1 MHLAI
6 CHLYIST
13 EKGKVK
19 AASLQLRKLQIVLT
33 PCGVTTFIQWEVV
46 SLRPGSPFYG
56 LEKGTLV
63 RPNSREN
70 FGGIFSNSKNQGHS
84 RKKCSDLGGLAITIC
99 WYSLAF

>member
-1 MHLAI
+1 MHLTI
-6 CHLYIST
+6 CHLCIST

-19 AASLQLRKLQIVLT
+19 AASLQLSKLKIALT
-33 PCGVTTFIQWEVV
+33 PYRVTTFVQREVV
-46 SLRPGSPFYG
+46 ILRPSSPFYG

-84 RKKCSDLGGLAITIC
+84 RKKCLGLGGFAITTC
-99 WYSLAF
+99 